1 MKKLLRLLFS
11 RAVLVGCA
19 ILIQIFALV
28 IMIWRFGDYFI
39 YFNTIST
46 LLSAIAVLWII
57 NNKANPAYKIA
68 WIIPIMLFPIFG
80 GLFYLMFG
88 GNQLSKRNKRKM
100 ESIYNKMSAALNQ
113 DKSILNEIASQDRN
127 AANQARY
134 IEKYSLCSIY
144 SNSFSQYLTPGE
156 VKFEKL
162 KEELNK
168 AQQYIFLEYFIVEE
182 GIMWNSILDILIK
195 KVNKGIDVRII
206 YDDFG
211 CLTKLPYKYDRY
223 LKKLGIKCCV
233 FNPLI
238 PVLSIRINNRDHRKI
253 AVIDGHTAFT
263 GGINLADE
271 YINACEKYGHWKDS
285 AIMIK
290 GKSVWNFTVMFLS
303 LWNYLNNTDE
313 DYEKYKTISYAQ
325 DEQQKDGY
333 ILPFADSPLDE
344 EDLGESVYMNLI
356 NNAKNYIYI
365 NTPYLILDHEMT
377 TALSLAA
384 KRGIDVRIVTP
395 FIPDKTY
402 VHTVTR
408 SYYGPLIKS
417 GVKIYEY
424 TPGFIHAKSIVVDD
438 EFAVIGTINFDYRSL
453 YLHFECA
460 VWMYKVSSIFEIKDD
475 FIDTLKKCKFIN
487 LDEYKNIPLYK
498 KLSTLILRVFAPLM

>member
-19 ILIQIFALV
+19 ILIQVFTLV
-28 IMIWRFGDYFI
+28 IMIWKFGNYFI
-39 YFNTIST
+39 YFNTVST
-46 LLSAIAVLWII
+46 LLSAIAVLWIV
-57 NNKANPAYKIA
+57 NNNRNPAYKIA

-88 GNQLSKRNKRKM
+88 RSQLSKRNKRKM
-100 ESIYNKMSAALNQ
+100 KYIYNTMSPALNQ
-113 DKSILNEIASQDRN
+113 DENILTEIALQDKN
-127 AANQARY
+127 AASQALY
-134 IEKYSLCSIY
+134 VEKYSSCPIY
-144 SNSFSQYLTPGE
+144 RNSFSEYLTPGE
-156 VKFEKL
+156 VKFERL
-162 KEELNK
+162 KEELKK
-168 AQQYIFLEYFIVEE
+168 AQKYIFLEYFIIEE
-182 GIMWNSILDILIK
+182 GVMWNSILDILME
-195 KVNKGIDVRII
+195 KVNQGVDVRVI

-211 CLTKLPYKYDRY
+211 CLTKLPYKYDKH

-285 AIMIK
+285 AIMIQ
-290 GKSVWNFTVMFLS
+290 GEAVWNFTVMFLS

-313 DYEKYKTISYAQ
+313 GYEKYKPLSYT
-325 DEQQKDGY
+325 ENESQKDGY
-333 ILPFADSPLDE
+333 ILPFADTPLDGE
-344 EDLGESVYMNLI
+344 ALGESVYMNLI
-356 NNAKNYIYI
+356 NSAKDYIYI

-377 TALSLAA
+377 VALSLAA

-395 FIPDKTY
+395 FIPDKNY
-402 VHTVTR
+402 VHAVTR
-408 SYYGPLIKS
+408 SYYRPLIES

-438 EFAVIGTINFDYRSL
+438 DFAVIGTINLDYRSL

-460 VWMYKVSSIFEIKDD
+460 VWMYKTRSVLEIKDD
-475 FIDTLKKCKFIN
+475 FIDTLKKCKIIN
-487 LDEYKNIPLYK
+487 LDEYKNIPWYK
-498 KLSTLILRVFAPLM
+498 KFILLILRVFAPLM